1 MVTTLQQREDQQ
13 GYNHWVN
20 HIIANVLMTSALLCA
35 FVLLLEITK
44 LPNLIKCTK
53 FTKFPKQ

>member
-1 MVTTLQQREDQQ
+1 MATTLQQREDQQ
-13 GYNHWVN
+13 GYILWVN

-44 LPNLIKCTK
+44 LSNLSNT
-53 FTKFPKQ
+53 QNL